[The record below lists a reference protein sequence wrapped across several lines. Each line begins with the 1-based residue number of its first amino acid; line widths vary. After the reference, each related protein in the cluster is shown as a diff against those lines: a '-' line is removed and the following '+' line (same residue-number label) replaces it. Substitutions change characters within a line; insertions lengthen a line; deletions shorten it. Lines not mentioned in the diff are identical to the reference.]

1 MRLRA
6 LISVAFALSVV
17 AWGNTVAAA
26 PQGSEPA
33 DTPVL
38 KRWYGWETLSL
49 DAAALGLGAMSFAT
63 YDGRGTAGALLG
75 SGALSTYAFG
85 APAVHLLRDQSGK
98 AVTSLGVRI
107 GLPVLAVGIA
117 SIGRDSSCAEDS
129 ADFDAVKCRPQQDRM
144 MLAGLLS
151 VVAASLI
158 DGAFIAWEPPPAPR
172 KLSLSPVLAWNG
184 EKGGV
189 AGVAGT
195 F

>member
-1 MRLRA
+1 MWLRA
-6 LISVAFALSVV
+6 LISGAFALSVV
-17 AWGNTVAAA
+17 AWGNSVAAA
-26 PQGSEPA
+26 PQQGEPA
-33 DTPVL
+33 DTPWL

-49 DAAALGLGAMSFAT
+49 DAAALGLGVMSFTTA
-63 YDGRGTAGALLG
+63 DGQGTAGALLG

-98 AVTSLGVRI
+98 ALTSLGLRV

-117 SIGRDSSCAEDS
+117 SIGRDTICSEGSPDYDS
-129 ADFDAVKCRPQQDRM
+129 INCHSRKVRM
-144 MLAGLLS
+144 LVAGAIS
-151 VVAASLI
+151 VGVVSLI
-158 DGAFIAWEPPPAPR
+158 DGTFIAWEPPPKPQ
-172 KLSLSPVLAWNG
+172 KLSLSPVLAWDG

>member
-1 MRLRA
+1 MPPPTAIR
-6 LISVAFALSVV
+6 
-17 AWGNTVAAA
+17 
-26 PQGSEPA
+26 
-33 DTPVL
+33 VL
-38 KRWYGWETLSL
+38 KDVVLAIAHQT
-49 DAAALGLGAMSFAT
+49 
-63 YDGRGTAGALLG
+63 
-75 SGALSTYAFG
+75 AFG

-98 AVTSLGVRI
+98 AVTSLGLRI

-129 ADFDAVKCRPQQDRM
+129 ADFDAVKCEPQQDRM
-144 MLAGLLS
+144 MLAGLIS

-158 DGAFIAWEPPPAPR
+158 DGAFIAWEPPPVAQ